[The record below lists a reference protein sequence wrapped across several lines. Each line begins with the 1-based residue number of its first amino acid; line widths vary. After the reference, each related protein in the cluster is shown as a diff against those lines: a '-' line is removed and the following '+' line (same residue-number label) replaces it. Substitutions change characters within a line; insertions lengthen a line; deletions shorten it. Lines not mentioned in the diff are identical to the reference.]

1 MATHGARGRSGGR
14 PTLEEV
20 AARAGVG
27 RGTVSRVINGSPRVS
42 DTTRAAVEAAVAE
55 LGYVP
60 NPAARA
66 LAANRTD
73 AIALV
78 VPEPETRFFA
88 EPYFSD
94 ILKGVGAELADTEM
108 QLLLIFAGSDK
119 ERRRLAQYLAAHR
132 VDGVL
137 LVSVHADDPL
147 PDLLSQLEIPAVIS
161 GPRSAAETLTSV
173 DSDNYGG
180 GRSAVEHLVSRG
192 RTRIAHITGHLDVY
206 GAQRRVDGYRDAL
219 RDAGVDGDERLIE
232 PGDFTEEG
240 GRRAM
245 ETLLAR
251 RPHLDAVFA
260 ASDVTAAGARQVLR
274 EAGAARGGPP
284 YPRRRRPRRLRR
296 LGHRPPHGPA
306 PHQRPPAHRGDG
318 PQDDRP
324 APHRDRGPTSGDV
337 AGPGAAPDGAG
348 HGVGATDLVL
358 SGCWAPPALP
368 APPRLPGP
376 GPGLCVVRR
385 PGGWSRTNAS
395 GVDGSWRA
403 PCERRGD
410 DRPVRGRPAVCSRP
424 ASAATVSPRPAPRR
438 SG

>member
-1 MATHGARGRSGGR
+1 MASHGARARSGGR

-42 DTTRAAVEAAVAE
+42 DATRAAVEAAVAE

-60 NPAARA
+60 NTAARA

-94 ILKGVGAELADTEM
+94 MLKGVAAELSDTEM

-161 GPRSAAETLTSV
+161 GPRSAGETLPSV

-180 GRSAVEHLVSRG
+180 ARQAVEHLLSRG
-192 RTRIAHITGHLDVY
+192 RHRIAHITGRLDVY

-219 RDAGVDGDERLIE
+219 RDAGQVADEALIE

-240 GRRAM
+240 GTRAM
-245 ETLLAR
+245 AALLSR
-251 RPHLDAVFA
+251 RPDLDAVFA
-260 ASDVTAAGARQVLR
+260 ASDVTAAGARQALR
-274 EAGAARGGPP
+274 EAGRRIPEDVALVGYDDSAIARHMDPP
-284 YPRRRRPRRLRR
+284 LTSVRQPIAEMGRHMINLLLSEIADRRPAASRELDRRQVELVTE
-296 LGHRPPHGPA
+296 L
-306 PHQRPPAHRGDG
+306 
-318 PQDDRP
+318 
-324 APHRDRGPTSGDV
+324 V
-337 AGPGAAPDGAG
+337 A
-348 HGVGATDLVL
+348 
-358 SGCWAPPALP
+358 
-368 APPRLPGP
+368 R
-376 GPGLCVVRR
+376 
-385 PGGWSRTNAS
+385 AS
-395 GVDGSWRA
+395 S
-403 PCERRGD
+403 
-410 DRPVRGRPAVCSRP
+410 
-424 ASAATVSPRPAPRR
+424 
-438 SG
+438 

>member
-1 MATHGARGRSGGR
+1 MATHGTRGRSGGR

-42 DTTRAAVEAAVAE
+42 DATRAAVEAAVAE

-60 NPAARA
+60 NTAARA

-94 ILKGVGAELADTEM
+94 MLRGVGAELSDTEM

-147 PDLLSQLEIPAVIS
+147 PDMLAQLDIPAVIS

-180 GRSAVEHLVSRG
+180 ARSAVEHLVSHG
-192 RTRIAHITGHLDVY
+192 RRRIAHITGRLDVY

-219 RDAGVDGDERLIE
+219 RDAGRPADELLIE
-232 PGDFTEEG
+232 AGDFTEEG
-240 GRRAM
+240 GVHAMRA
-245 ETLLAR
+245 LLAR
-251 RPHLDAVFA
+251 RPDLDAVFA
-260 ASDVTAAGARQVLR
+260 ASDVTAAGARQALR
-274 EAGAARGGPP
+274 EAG
-284 YPRRRRPRRLRR
+284 RRIPE
-296 LGHRPPHGPA
+296 
-306 PHQRPPAHRGDG
+306 
-318 PQDDRP
+318 
-324 APHRDRGPTSGDV
+324 DV
-337 AGPGAAPDGAG
+337 AL
-348 HGVGATDLVL
+348 VGYDDSAIARHMDPPLTSVRQPIEEMGRKMIDLL
-358 SGCWAPPALP
+358 LTEIA
-368 APPRLPGP
+368 
-376 GPGLCVVRR
+376 
-385 PGGWSRTNAS
+385 
-395 GVDGSWRA
+395 
-403 PCERRGD
+403 
-410 DRPVRGRPAVCSRP
+410 DRRPAVSRGLTERTQVVLATELVTR
-424 ASAATVSPRPAPRR
+424 ASS
-438 SG
+438 

>member
-1 MATHGARGRSGGR
+1 MVAGHGARGRSGGR

-42 DTTRAAVEAAVAE
+42 DATRAAVEAAVAE

-60 NPAARA
+60 NTAARA

-73 AIALV
+73 AIAMV
-78 VPEPETRFFA
+78 VPEPETRFFS

-94 ILKGVGAELADTEM
+94 ILKGVGAQLSDTEM
-108 QLLLIFAGSDK
+108 QLLLIFAGNDR

-161 GPRSAAETLTSV
+161 GPRSEHETLPSV

-180 GRSAVEHLVSRG
+180 GRSAVEHLIERG
-192 RTRIAHITGHLDVY
+192 RTRIATITGRLDVY

-219 RDAGVDGDERLIE
+219 EDAGREVDERLIV

-245 ETLLAR
+245 AELLTR
-251 RPHLDAVFA
+251 CPDLEAVFA
-260 ASDVTAAGARQVLR
+260 GSDVMAAGARQVLR
-274 EAGAARGGPP
+274 EAG
-284 YPRRRRPRRLRR
+284 
-296 LGHRPPHGPA
+296 HRIPE
-306 PHQRPPAHRGDG
+306 
-318 PQDDRP
+318 
-324 APHRDRGPTSGDV
+324 DV
-337 AGPGAAPDGAG
+337 AL
-348 HGVGATDLVL
+348 VGYDDSAIARHMDPPLTSVRQPIEEMGRAMIDLL
-358 SGCWAPPALP
+358 LDEIA
-368 APPRLPGP
+368 
-376 GPGLCVVRR
+376 
-385 PGGWSRTNAS
+385 
-395 GVDGSWRA
+395 
-403 PCERRGD
+403 
-410 DRPVRGRPAVCSRP
+410 DRRPAVSRGLERRQVMLP
-424 ASAATVSPRPAPRR
+424 TELVARASS
-438 SG
+438 

>member
-1 MATHGARGRSGGR
+1 MASHGARGRSGGR

-42 DTTRAAVEAAVAE
+42 DATRAAVEAAVAE

-60 NPAARA
+60 NTAARA

-94 ILKGVGAELADTEM
+94 MLKGVGAELADTEM

-161 GPRSAAETLTSV
+161 GPRSAGETLTSV

-180 GRSAVEHLVSRG
+180 ARSAVEHLMARG
-192 RTRIAHITGHLDVY
+192 RGKIAHITGRLDVY
-206 GAQRRVDGYRDAL
+206 GAQRRVDGYREAL
-219 RDAGVDGDERLIE
+219 RDAGREVDERLIE

-240 GRRAM
+240 GMRAM
-245 ETLLAR
+245 TALLER
-251 RPHLDAVFA
+251 CPDLDAVFA
-260 ASDVTAAGARQVLR
+260 GSDVTAAGARQILR
-274 EAGAARGGPP
+274 EAG
-284 YPRRRRPRRLRR
+284 RRIPE
-296 LGHRPPHGPA
+296 
-306 PHQRPPAHRGDG
+306 
-318 PQDDRP
+318 
-324 APHRDRGPTSGDV
+324 DV
-337 AGPGAAPDGAG
+337 AL
-348 HGVGATDLVL
+348 VGYDDSAIARHMEPPLTSVRQPIEEMGRRMIDLL
-358 SGCWAPPALP
+358 LAEIA
-368 APPRLPGP
+368 
-376 GPGLCVVRR
+376 
-385 PGGWSRTNAS
+385 
-395 GVDGSWRA
+395 
-403 PCERRGD
+403 
-410 DRPVRGRPAVCSRP
+410 DRRPAVSRGLERTQAVLVTELVTR
-424 ASAATVSPRPAPRR
+424 ASS
-438 SG
+438 

>member
-1 MATHGARGRSGGR
+1 MASHGARGRSGGR

-42 DTTRAAVEAAVAE
+42 DATRAAVEAAVAE

-60 NPAARA
+60 NTAARA

-94 ILKGVGAELADTEM
+94 ILRGVGAELSDTEM
-108 QLLLIFAGSDK
+108 QLLLIFAGSDR

-161 GPRSAAETLTSV
+161 GPRSDAETLPSV

-180 GRSAVEHLVSRG
+180 ARSAVEHLLSRG
-192 RTRIAHITGHLDVY
+192 RTHIAHITGRLDVY

-219 RDAGVDGDERLIE
+219 RDAGHEVDEGLIAL
-232 PGDFTEEG
+232 GDFTEEG
-240 GRRAM
+240 GHRAM
-245 ETLLAR
+245 RELLAR
-251 RPHLDAVFA
+251 TPDLDAVFA
-260 ASDVTAAGARQVLR
+260 GSDVMAAGARRALR
-274 EAGAARGGPP
+274 EEG
-284 YPRRRRPRRLRR
+284 RRIPE
-296 LGHRPPHGPA
+296 
-306 PHQRPPAHRGDG
+306 
-318 PQDDRP
+318 
-324 APHRDRGPTSGDV
+324 DV
-337 AGPGAAPDGAG
+337 AL
-348 HGVGATDLVL
+348 VGYDDSAIARHMDPPLTSVRQPIEEMGRRMLDLL
-358 SGCWAPPALP
+358 LTEIA
-368 APPRLPGP
+368 
-376 GPGLCVVRR
+376 
-385 PGGWSRTNAS
+385 
-395 GVDGSWRA
+395 
-403 PCERRGD
+403 
-410 DRPVRGRPAVCSRP
+410 DRRPAVSRGLERRRVVL
-424 ASAATVSPRPAPRR
+424 ATELVGRTS
-438 SG
+438 S

>member
-1 MATHGARGRSGGR
+1 MAVNGGRGRGGHR

-42 DTTRAAVEAAVAE
+42 DATRAAVEAAVAE

-60 NPAARA
+60 NTVARA

-94 ILKGVGAELADTEM
+94 MLRGVGAELSDTEM
-108 QLLLIFAGSDK
+108 QLLLTFAGGDR

-147 PDLLSQLEIPAVIS
+147 PDLVSQLEIPAVIS

-180 GRSAVEHLVSRG
+180 ARSAVEHLLAGG
-192 RTRIAHITGHLDVY
+192 RRRIAHITGRMDVY

-219 RDAGVDGDERLIE
+219 RDAGLGVDELLVE
-232 PGDFTEEG
+232 QGDFTEEG

-245 ETLLAR
+245 ARLLEH
-251 RPHLDAVFA
+251 RPELDAVFA
-260 ASDVTAAGARQVLR
+260 GSDVTAAGARQVLR
-274 EAGAARGGPP
+274 EAGRRTPEDVALVGYDDSAVARLMDPP
-284 YPRRRRPRRLRR
+284 LTSVRQPIVEMGRAMIDLLLAEIADRRPAGSHDLERRHAVL
-296 LGHRPPHGPA
+296 
-306 PHQRPPAHRGDG
+306 
-318 PQDDRP
+318 
-324 APHRDRGPTSGDV
+324 PTE
-337 AGPGAAPDGAG
+337 
-348 HGVGATDLVL
+348 L
-358 SGCWAPPALP
+358 
-368 APPRLPGP
+368 
-376 GPGLCVVRR
+376 VVRK
-385 PGGWSRTNAS
+385 SS
-395 GVDGSWRA
+395 
-403 PCERRGD
+403 
-410 DRPVRGRPAVCSRP
+410 
-424 ASAATVSPRPAPRR
+424 
-438 SG
+438 

>member
-1 MATHGARGRSGGR
+1 MASHGARSRSGGR

-42 DTTRAAVEAAVAE
+42 DATRAAVEAAVAE

-60 NPAARA
+60 NTAARA

-94 ILKGVGAELADTEM
+94 MLKGVGAELADTQM
-108 QLLLIFAGSDK
+108 QLLLIFAGNDR
-119 ERRRLAQYLAAHR
+119 ERARLAQYLAAHR

-161 GPRSAAETLTSV
+161 GPRSAAETLPSV

-180 GRSAVEHLVSRG
+180 ARSAVEHLLARG
-192 RTRIAHITGHLDVY
+192 CRAVAHITGRLDVY

-219 RDAGVDGDERLIE
+219 LDAGHELDEQLVQ

-245 ETLLAR
+245 TELLAR
-251 RPHLDAVFA
+251 RPDLDAVFA
-260 ASDVTAAGARQVLR
+260 GSDVMAAGARQVLR
-274 EAGAARGGPP
+274 EEGRRIPDEIALVGYDDSAIARHMDPP
-284 YPRRRRPRRLRR
+284 LTSVRQPIEEMGRRMIDL
-296 LGHRPPHGPA
+296 LLTEIA
-306 PHQRPPAHRGDG
+306 
-318 PQDDRP
+318 DR
-324 APHRDRGPTSGDV
+324 
-337 AGPGAAPDGAG
+337 
-348 HGVGATDLVL
+348 
-358 SGCWAPPALP
+358 
-368 APPRLPGP
+368 
-376 GPGLCVVRR
+376 
-385 PGGWSRTNAS
+385 
-395 GVDGSWRA
+395 
-403 PCERRGD
+403 
-410 DRPVRGRPAVCSRP
+410 RPAVTRELERRQVVL
-424 ASAATVSPRPAPRR
+424 ATELVARR
-438 SG
+438 SS